1 MTSSLCRIYVTIAPN
16 AAAETLEENLSELF
30 AAGDVACLRLRTGD
44 NAAVFD
50 AFARKAIPVA
60 HGHDV
65 AVLVED
71 DAALARDLEADGVHL
86 TGDLSEY
93 TAAREVL
100 GDDRIVGIDC
110 AESRHKAMAAG
121 ESGADYITLSA
132 GDPQTI
138 AWWTE
143 VFQIP
148 CVADIDPSAHQAR
161 DVIADGV
168 EFVSIDCSHDK
179 GLQDGAAAVSQ
190 MGRLI
195 TEIGR
200 ELE

>member
-1 MTSSLCRIYVTIAPN
+1 MTTSLCRIYVTIAPN
-16 AAAETLEENLSELF
+16 AAADGLEENMGALLD
-30 AAGDVACLRLRTGD
+30 AGDVACVRLRTGD
-44 NAAVFD
+44 DTAVFD
-50 AFARKAIPVA
+50 AFARKAIPLA
-60 HGHDV
+60 QERDV

-86 TGDLSEY
+86 TGDLSQY
-93 TAAREVL
+93 AAARQLL

-110 AESRHKAMAAG
+110 TGSRHKAMAAG

-132 GDPQTI
+132 EDPQTV
-138 AWWTE
+138 AWWAE

-148 CVADIDPSAHQAR
+148 CVADVDPTADQAR

-168 EFVSIDCSHDK
+168 EFVSIDCSQEP
-179 GLQDGAAAVSQ
+179 GIRNCAAVVSQ

>member
-1 MTSSLCRIYVTIAPN
+1 MTTSLCRIYVTIAPN
-16 AAAETLEENLSELF
+16 ATADGLDESMGALLD
-30 AAGDVACLRLRTGD
+30 AGDVACVRLRAGD
-44 NAAVFD
+44 DVADFD
-50 AFARKAIPVA
+50 AFARKAIPLLQ
-60 HGHDV
+60 GRDI

-71 DAALARDLEADGVHL
+71 NAALARDLEADGVHL

-100 GDDRIVGIDC
+100 GDDRIVGVDC
-110 AESRHKAMAAG
+110 TGSRHKAMAAG

-132 GDPQTI
+132 EDPQTV

-148 CVADIDPSAHQAR
+148 CVADVDPTADQTR

-168 EFVSIDCSHDK
+168 EFISIDCSQ
-179 GLQDGAAAVSQ
+179 GQGIQNCAAVVSQ